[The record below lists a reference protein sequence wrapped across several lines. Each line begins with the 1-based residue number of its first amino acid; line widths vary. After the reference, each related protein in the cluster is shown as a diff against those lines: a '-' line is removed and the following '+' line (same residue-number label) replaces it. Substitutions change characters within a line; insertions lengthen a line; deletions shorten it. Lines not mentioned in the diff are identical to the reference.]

1 VVPDLSKTSMCRMI
15 MDSGVCSSGS
25 SCKFAHGP
33 EDLRSTE
40 GFFRCGL
47 CFFHFRHSS
56 GCTQGKGCRHAHS
69 VDELRVRRQQ
79 SSRRGGQAQARPSPP
94 AGPPPPDAPQ
104 WPPGSPQV
112 WSWGPPGRAPMP
124 GLPELP
130 PESLQQWAN
139 YLSDGRPGGW
149 HGGGPAE
156 CWRSPPE
163 QAQLSPPKPAPK
175 ALKAKGKTAS
185 PKSMAGSSPKA
196 GAKAAAAP
204 IPCPVP
210 GKETDQL
217 VAEIR
222 EYLEKQDEHSA
233 CMAAVGGVFHVRKA
247 FVQRF
252 FRVVDRM
259 VYLDE
264 EAVALATA
272 KGVLGALPV
281 GKSSKSRQPCEGGGD
296 PHNVVDVAGW
306 LRMMGLGSSA
316 PSASPDGSSFNANGE
331 LVPVVNGGPEAD
343 VDWTVQR
350 LNEPHVHVKNTFISF
365 EAHEADHGT
374 GEMKRAA
381 LSVPVDMFKMCTPT
395 ASGRSEQS
403 SPNLSR
409 SSSAGM
415 EGDSPMCQ

>member
-1 VVPDLSKTSMCRMI
+1 

-79 SSRRGGQAQARPSPP
+79 ASRRGGQARPSPP
-94 AGPPPPDAPQ
+94 PVAAAPPDTPHWPAGSPQMWPWGPPP
-104 WPPGSPQV
+104 
-112 WSWGPPGRAPMP
+112 RAPMS

-130 PESLQQWAN
+130 PESLRWAT
-139 YLSDGRPGGW
+139 YLSDGRPEGW
-149 HGGGPAE
+149 HGGAVE
-156 CWRSPPE
+156 DSWRSAPD
-163 QAQLSPPKPAPK
+163 QLQLSPK
-175 ALKAKGKTAS
+175 KGAS
-185 PKSMAGSSPKA
+185 PKAPRPKGKVVSPKAMAGSSPKA
-196 GAKAAAAP
+196 GVKVAVAP

-264 EAVALATA
+264 QAVSLATE
-272 KGVLGALPV
+272 KGVLGALPA
-281 GKSSKSRQPCEGGGD
+281 GKSSKGRQPCDAGD
-296 PHNVVDVAGW
+296 DPQNVVDVAGW
-306 LRMMGLGSSA
+306 LKMMGLGGAGPA
-316 PSASPDGSSFNANGE
+316 PGPDMSSFNANGE
-331 LVPVVNGGPEAD
+331 LGPVMNGDGPETD

-365 EAHEADHGT
+365 EAHEGGHGPQ
-374 GEMKRAA
+374 EMKRAA

-409 SSSAGM
+409 SSSAGF
-415 EGDSPMCQ
+415 EGNSPICQ